1 MSNYSF
7 DSVGAVEET
16 PLAAPC
22 FDTRLPVTKAAR
34 ARRTTAWSS
43 KPNTLPREAA
53 PTATVAVADQLRHL
67 ILSGK
72 LQPGLMLHQ
81 QQLALRLGV
90 SRMPVSHAFA
100 RLESE
105 GLVVM
110 TPHRFAC
117 ARVAAVSADEAAEIF
132 DLRLTLETATLR
144 HAIPRHTAETLETV
158 RASQRALVS
167 DEGPDHWIVS
177 GQRFLTA
184 LYAPSGRAL
193 TMRRIEWFQRFV
205 ERCYQAWPAPE
216 LVDRTSWSKRYA
228 RLADSVSERDETA
241 AMTALAE
248 HLSAMQALILRV
260 LPGQA
265 DQGST
270 SPSS

>member
-1 MSNYSF
+1 MSNFHF

-16 PLAAPC
+16 PLTAAC

-34 ARRTTAWSS
+34 ARRTTAWAS
-43 KPNTLPREAA
+43 KPTALPREVA

-67 ILSGK
+67 ILTGK
-72 LQPGLMLHQ
+72 LRPGLLLHQ

-117 ARVAAVSADEAAEIF
+117 ARVAAVSAEEVAEIF
-132 DLRLTLETATLR
+132 DIRLALETATLR
-144 HAIPRHTAETLETV
+144 HAIPRHTAETLATV
-158 RASQRALVS
+158 RASQQALTRE
-167 DEGPDHWIVS
+167 EGPDHWIGA
-177 GQRFLTA
+177 GQRFLTS
-184 LYAPSGRAL
+184 LYGPSGRAL

-205 ERCYQAWPAPE
+205 ERCYQAWPSPD
-216 LVDRTSWSKRYA
+216 LVHRTTWTAVYA
-228 RLADSVSERDETA
+228 RLADAVVARDDVA
-241 AMTALAE
+241 AAAAIAE
-248 HLSAMQALILRV
+248 HLAAMKALILRV
-260 LPGQA
+260 LPTETE
-265 DQGST
+265 QGASLR
-270 SPSS
+270 SA